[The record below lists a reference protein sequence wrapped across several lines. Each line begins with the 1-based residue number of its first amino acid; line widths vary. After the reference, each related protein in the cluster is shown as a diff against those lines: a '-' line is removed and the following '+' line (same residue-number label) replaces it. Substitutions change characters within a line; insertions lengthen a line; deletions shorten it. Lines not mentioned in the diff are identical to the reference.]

1 MPFQKFTGRH
11 KYHTHDPLVTI
22 QQRGTISLNAAAV
35 DLLGHPPAI
44 ELYFDAETKRIGIG
58 ATPATTPASYPLRKQ
73 IASDSYLFSGAA
85 FCRFHEIDFTQ
96 TRRYIAEMDG
106 DLLTVALDGNQATVR
121 KPRGQRNGRPPSE

>member
-11 KYHTHDPLVTI
+11 KYHTHNPLVTI

-35 DLLGHPPAI
+35 DLLGHPPAV
-44 ELYFDAETKRIGIG
+44 ELYFDQETHRIGIG
-58 ATPATTPASYPLRKQ
+58 ATAESTPASYPLRKQ
-73 IASDSYLFSGAA
+73 QTSDSYLFSGAA

-96 TRRYIAEMDG
+96 TRRFIAEMDG
-106 DLLTVALDGNQATVR
+106 DLLTVDLTGTQATVR